1 MTVRVRVADGGNTV
15 ALWEVH
21 PDHPGGEVF
30 VTGTNVFEVA
40 RTPAVEARLRNGT
53 FVLEE
58 GEDPRIIDSS
68 PVAVAAPLLPGLEPP
83 AEAQSYPP
91 VTDVKGLGK
100 KAALNLAI
108 AEVFDLGDL
117 AALATDPDKQTMAS
131 WKDRLFYVSEQSGY
145 SEEKLLGWAEQAVEI
160 ISGDS

>member
-58 GEDPRIIDSS
+58 GEDPRIIDSL
-68 PVAVAAPLLPGLEPP
+68 PVAVAAPLLPELDPP
-83 AEAQSYPP
+83 VEGPLYPP
-91 VTDVKGLGK
+91 VTVVKGLGK

-108 AEVFDLGDL
+108 AEVFDIGDL
-117 AALATDPDKQTMAS
+117 AALAADPDEQTLENWTADLS
-131 WKDRLFYVSEQSGY
+131 YVSEQSGY